1 MDYKIRFFA
10 LGGLDENG
18 KNMFVIEINN
28 NLYVLDAGLKYP
40 DRHTPG
46 IDIII
51 PNYQYL
57 IDNKKRVKAYIISH
71 GHDDQMGALPYVIQD
86 VPAPIYCSSAAKYM
100 IERKTSDYHLQN
112 KVKYD
117 FHLVKGGQ
125 TVLINDVSFTFVEMT
140 HAMPHSFAIA
150 IDTPQGYIFYTSD
163 FIVDYGA
170 PKNYQMDLGLL
181 AQIAKKGVLLL
192 LSESCDAE
200 KIGHTSPLHRLTPTI
215 QNLFSESQGRLFIS
229 LYSQNVF
236 NQKEVIDLALKYN
249 KKILYVNEQDLNL
262 IQELEYNLTPIPKN
276 NILTL
281 EDINRVRS
289 QDVVVMI
296 TGTGEKLFQQLTEIS
311 KGNIYDRKIEFKEDD
326 TFILASPSVSG
337 TEIISIQAVDDI
349 YKTGARI
356 INLTR
361 KDIASMHAQEED
373 IKMILS
379 LMKPKYYLPVKGEYR
394 NLITN
399 AKIALNS
406 DLGFKHTNIFV
417 FDNGMVLELINGEAN
432 RKMIEPVPTG
442 DLMVDGNVFGSINNQ
457 IIADRQQMACDGI
470 VVLAITVSK
479 THKEI
484 IAGPD
489 IQMRGFIFLK
499 DSENILKQITAIF
512 IEQVNLFL
520 FNNDVKKTEIIEKIC
535 DKISRYVKKETGKN
549 PLIFPNILT
558 LDA

>member
-18 KNMFVIEINN
+18 KNMFVLEIND

-57 IDNKKRVKAYIISH
+57 IENKERVKAYIISH

-86 VPAPIYCSSAAKYM
+86 VPAPIYCASATRRM
-100 IERKTSDYHLQN
+100 IERKAHDFHLQN
-112 KVKYD
+112 KVKFD
-117 FHLVKGGQ
+117 FHIVNGGETILISGVK
-125 TVLINDVSFTFVEMT
+125 FTFVEMT
-140 HAMPHSFAIA
+140 HAMPHSYAIA
-150 IDTPQGYIFYTSD
+150 IETPQGYILYTSD
-163 FIVDYGA
+163 FIIDYGA
-170 PKNYQMDLGLL
+170 PRNYQMDLALL

-192 LSESCDAE
+192 LSESCGSE
-200 KIGHTSPLHRLTPTI
+200 KLGHTSPRHRLTPSI
-215 QNLFSESQGRLFIS
+215 QHLFSETKGRIYIS
-229 LYSQNVF
+229 LYSQNVY
-236 NQKEVIDLALKYN
+236 NQKEVIDLAIKYN
-249 KKILYVNEQDLNL
+249 KKILYVNEEDLKL
-262 IQELEYNLTPIPKN
+262 IQELEYNSSPLPKD
-276 NILTL
+276 NILKL

-289 QDVVVMI
+289 QDEVILI
-296 TGTGEKLFQQLTEIS
+296 TGTGEQLFEQLMEIS
-311 KGNIYDRKIEFKEDD
+311 KGHIFDRTLDFKEED
-326 TFILASPSVSG
+326 TFIIASPSVSG

-349 YKTGARI
+349 YKTGAKI

-373 IKMILS
+373 LKMMLS
-379 LMKPKYYLPVKGEYR
+379 LMKPKYYLPVKGEYK

-432 RKMIEPVPTG
+432 RKMIEPIPTG
-442 DLMVDGNVFGSINNQ
+442 DLMVDGFVFGTINNQ

-470 VVLAITVSK
+470 VVLAVTVSK
-479 THKEI
+479 AHKEI

-499 DSENILKQITAIF
+499 DSEGVVKQITNIF
-512 IEQVNLFL
+512 LDQVNLYL
-520 FNNDVKKTEIIEKIC
+520 FDQNMKKNEVVDRIC
-535 DKISRYVKKETGKN
+535 DKVSRFVRKETGKN